1 MKKIFV
7 LGAQGEKLFEGS
19 RRDAKHFIRKNAI
32 KRYRLVETFDEKV
45 VQLPVV
51 DDDDDLDLN
60 FDDFDEE

>member
-19 RRDAKHFIRKNAI
+19 RHDAKHFIRKNAI